1 MQRFDLRV
9 TAPVALQATKLV
21 ERVLEPFVI
30 LAVDLEQLAIADD
43 LVEAGAAFKRGDL
56 LEQQLVVASALHTL
70 HDERFALAGEA
81 ADLKRRIDDRE
92 QQRHGHEGH
101 AEQHQPAQGSRL
113 GKAHDRQF

>member
-1 MQRFDLRV
+1 M
-9 TAPVALQATKLV
+9 
-21 ERVLEPFVI
+21 I

-43 LVEAGAAFKRGDL
+43 LVETGAAFEGDNL
-56 LEQQLVVASALHTL
+56 LEQQLVVAGALYAL
-70 HDERFALAGEA
+70 HDELFALAGEA

-113 GKAHDRQF
+113 GEAHDRQF